1 MPKILLTT
9 VHRPMGVA
17 GETCTP
23 NIKVEMYH
31 AQVTRAQDIFS
42 IRSVCNG
49 WGLQFIAANLDAATT
64 VLHYPT
70 KRRFIRELR
79 KDYDYVGISFVIC
92 TFPKAIEMCRWV
104 REQAPRAKLVLGGYG
119 TVLKECDEYADY
131 VCREE
136 GVNFFKRL
144 LGEEEV
150 EQYRF
155 PQIKRTLKVM
165 SITTRPETILPTG
178 LGCSRGC
185 DFCCTSHFFNR
196 ECVPLLKTGRELHEA
211 MVAVDP
217 VNGGIRNLGVIDED
231 FLADRSRIEE
241 MIRLN
246 AGVLDKPIFFS
257 CLTSLRS
264 LTQYSIAELLQMGL
278 SGAWVGVESTRATY
292 PKLRNIDAA
301 NLFASLKHVGII
313 TLASIIVG
321 YDWHDEETVE
331 EDFQYLLSLRPTFSQ
346 MMIYSPCPQTPLY
359 ERLRA
364 ADRLLDVPYKYHDGF
379 HLLFKHPHFNAER
392 LEALVGELF
401 RREYEEL
408 GPSVCRVL
416 DVQLEGCLTLRD
428 SEVPLFRR
436 RAEEYKKLC
445 LEIYPLLKTA
455 IRGAPSDQVRRSLGE
470 LKERVED
477 TFHIPRLTRLKEAA
491 VPLLASYSR
500 MRDRVFPNSQ
510 PRTLIEHRS
519 PLGAP
524 SPAGR
529 HAS

>member
-23 NIKVEMYH
+23 NIQAEMYH

-119 TVLKECDEYADY
+119 TVLNECDKYADY

-144 LGEEEV
+144 L
-150 EQYRF
+150 
-155 PQIKRTLKVM
+155 
-165 SITTRPETILPTG
+165 
-178 LGCSRGC
+178 
-185 DFCCTSHFFNR
+185 
-196 ECVPLLKTGRELHEA
+196 
-211 MVAVDP
+211 
-217 VNGGIRNLGVIDED
+217 
-231 FLADRSRIEE
+231 
-241 MIRLN
+241 
-246 AGVLDKPIFFS
+246 
-257 CLTSLRS
+257 
-264 LTQYSIAELLQMGL
+264 
-278 SGAWVGVESTRATY
+278 
-292 PKLRNIDAA
+292 
-301 NLFASLKHVGII
+301 
-313 TLASIIVG
+313 
-321 YDWHDEETVE
+321 
-331 EDFQYLLSLRPTFSQ
+331 
-346 MMIYSPCPQTPLY
+346 
-359 ERLRA
+359 
-364 ADRLLDVPYKYHDGF
+364 
-379 HLLFKHPHFNAER
+379 KHPHFNTER

-408 GPSVCRVL
+408 GPSVCCVL

-445 LEIYPLLKTA
+445 LEIYPLLNTA
-455 IRGAPSDQVRRSLGE
+455 IRRAPSDRVRRSLGE

-500 MRDRVFPNSQ
+500 MRDRVFPSSQ
-510 PRTLIEHRS
+510 PRTLVKLRS

>member
-1 MPKILLTT
+1 MTRILLTT

-23 NIKVEMYH
+23 NIQAEMYH

-49 WGLQFIAANLDAATT
+49 WGLQFIAANLDADTT

-70 KRRFIRELR
+70 KRKFIRELR
-79 KDYDYVGISFVIC
+79 KNYDYVGISFVIC
-92 TFPKAIEMCRWV
+92 TFPKAVEMCRWV
-104 REQAPRAKLVLGGYG
+104 REHAPDTKLVLGGYG

-144 LGEEEV
+144 LGEDEV
-150 EQYRF
+150 ERFVF
-155 PQIKRTLKVM
+155 PQIKRTLEVM
-165 SITTRPETILPTG
+165 SVTTRPEAILPTG

-185 DFCCTSHFFNR
+185 DFCCTSHFFDRN
-196 ECVPLLKTGRELHEA
+196 CIPLLKTGIDLHEA
-211 MVAVDP
+211 MLAVDP
-217 VNGGIRNLGVIDED
+217 GRAGIRNIGVIDED
-231 FLADRSRIEE
+231 FLADRRRIDD
-241 MIRLN
+241 MITLN

-257 CLTSLRS
+257 CLTSMRS
-264 LTQYSIAELLQMGL
+264 LMQYSIDELLQMGL
-278 SGAWVGVESTRATY
+278 SGVWVGVESTRATY

-301 NLFASLKHVGII
+301 ALFTSLKHVGII
-313 TLASIIVG
+313 TLASMIVG

-331 EDFQYLLSLRPTFSQ
+331 DDFQYLLSLRPTFSQ

-359 ERLRA
+359 ARLRDA
-364 ADRLLDVPYKYHDGF
+364 NRLVDVPYKYHDGF
-379 HLLFKHPHFNAER
+379 HLLFEHPHFGAER
-392 LEALVGELF
+392 LEALIGELF

-416 DVQLEGCLTLRD
+416 EVQLQGYLTLRD
-428 SEVPLFRR
+428 SETPLFQR

-455 IRGAPSDQVRRSLGE
+455 IREAPSQKVRQSLGL

-477 TFHIPRLTRLKEAA
+477 IFRIPRLARVKESA
-491 VPLLASYSR
+491 VSLLASYSR
-500 MRDRVFPNSQ
+500 MRDRLFPNPQ
-510 PRTLIEHRS
+510 PRTVVEHHAARRQ
-519 PLGAP
+519 PAP
-524 SPAGR
+524 V
-529 HAS
+529 H